1 MEEMG
6 IKFMAAGQE
15 FYIHDSVVN
24 SWIIVIVLSIF
35 AIIVGKKIQA
45 TKPEDKPSGVVNILE
60 ILVTA
65 IGGLVDQTMGV
76 GKTRERIKPYILTLA
91 IFLAC
96 ANLFGLL
103 GLTPP
108 TSDYN
113 VTLGLTLITV
123 AITHYQGIKTS
134 KVSGYIKSYF
144 EPIPVMLPLNIIGVF
159 ADPVSLSF
167 RLFGNVLAGG
177 IIMTLIYQ
185 GLSLISPFIIPFVS
199 PVFHVYFDMWSGLLQ
214 TFIFIMISMVFISGN
229 LPEEEDDKISL

>member
-6 IKFMAAGQE
+6 IKFMAFGQE
-15 FYIHDSVVN
+15 IYIHDTVIH
-24 SWIIVIVLSIF
+24 SWIIVIALSIL
-35 AIIVGKKIQA
+35 AIVAGKKIKA
-45 TKPEDKPSGVVNILE
+45 TKPEDKPSGLVNILE
-60 ILVTA
+60 ILVTT
-65 IGGLVDQTMGV
+65 IGGLVDQTMGI
-76 GKTRERIKPYILTLA
+76 GKSRDKLKPYILTLS

-123 AITHYQGIKTS
+123 AITHYSGLKTN
-134 KVSGYIKSYF
+134 KLGGYIKGYF
-144 EPIPVMLPLNIIGVF
+144 EPIAVMLPLNIIGAF

-177 IIMTLIYQ
+177 IIMSLIYQ

-229 LPEEEDDKISL
+229 LPEEADDK